1 MMTYEKADRE
11 ARIFVNGLRKA
22 QVPDDH
28 PMAGQWIPASG
39 EWGPQFRGHPLV
51 RQAEAEG
58 WGRDLRQHCI
68 RVVRRQMF
76 VKQDHSDI
84 DKIMPDDKSIEHW
97 RKQAARVRAADERLR
112 VLAARV
118 VSGLDRPAVFRARG
132 QQSAAAGL
140 VRAHGPSVGARSLLP
155 LCLLQYRQLPG
166 AIVLSGAA

>member
-1 MMTYEKADRE
+1 MNEHQADRE

-97 RKQAARVRAADERLR
+97 RKQAARVRAADEWRAE
-112 VLAARV
+112 VLKQYPSVDDYIVAHRPKHVGAGP
-118 VSGLDRPAVFRARG
+118 VSVADTTASILNKIAPDRKT
-132 QQSAAAGL
+132 QAAG
-140 VRAHGPSVGARSLLP
+140 GE
-155 LCLLQYRQLPG
+155 
-166 AIVLSGAA
+166 